1 MAVNSMSFHNVSS
14 NVQVSTLSP
23 TDTET
28 KNILNEITS
37 RQKSLNRL
45 SSDSKISEEE
55 KAKESQEIQKQIA
68 ELNRKLRILRQEKKE
83 EIKEAKKEQEQKAAL
98 EEETKKSVWE
108 KESDESDNAEKE
120 KEDLQKIN
128 ISPQNAQKLLEA
140 GTVLQKDRIQQ
151 SVEQKREGS
160 IKVMES
166 EISLDKLYGSDVSE
180 KEEKLSSLRKKKIFE
195 SDLPNIEER
204 QKPKNVPLKDKPIKI
219 VIRDD
224 EV

>member
-195 SDLPNIEER
+195 TDLPNIEER

>member
-14 NVQVSTLSP
+14 NMQVSTLSP

-45 SSDSKISEEE
+45 FSDTKISEEE
-55 KAKESQEIQKQIA
+55 KAKESREIQKQIA
-68 ELNRKLRILRQEKKE
+68 ELNRKLRMLRQEKKE
-83 EIKEAKKEQEQKAAL
+83 EIKEAKKEQEQKAVL
-98 EEETKKSVWE
+98 EEESKKSFLE
-108 KESDESDNAEKE
+108 KESDERDSAEKE